1 MINTPSNPSG
11 IKRTRSQHFIDA
23 QQQHRRGTHRGS
35 ASLHDMASTAPS
47 PPPARRTRNAT
58 ECSCMP
64 RRPILMRITR
74 HVPWSIT
81 PKEAVK
87 QRIANK
93 ANAARAHAVAASHS
107 PTTPTSRKASLVDLP
122 AIPHCQLLLAH
133 SKHTID
139 SPSLSLLQA
148 HPYSLKQQQLPFF
161 PPLPLPLPLPPPL
174 PPPLPHLRL
183 HAHRRDL

>member
-1 MINTPSNPSG
+1 MT
-11 IKRTRSQHFIDA
+11 
-23 QQQHRRGTHRGS
+23 
-35 ASLHDMASTAPS
+35 STAPS

-74 HVPWSIT
+74 HAPWSIT

-87 QRIANK
+87 QRIAK
-93 ANAARAHAVAASHS
+93 RANAARAHAVAASRSH
-107 PTTPTSRKASLVDLP
+107 TTPASRKASLVDLP
-122 AIPHCQLLLAH
+122 AIPLCQLLLAH

-161 PPLPLPLPLPPPL
+161 PPPPPPPLPLPLPPPL
-174 PPPLPHLRL
+174 QHLRL